1 MGRIVSAFHPE
12 IFMGFIKGYPNVI
25 ALVIIGYLMHFTP
38 TRFKINIRNV
48 VTNTPLI
55 GKAALIL
62 VIAYIVIQVKSA
74 EIQPFI
80 YFQF

>member
-1 MGRIVSAFHPE
+1 V
-12 IFMGFIKGYPNVI
+12 V
-25 ALVIIGYLMHFTP
+25 LGYLMHFTP
-38 TRFKINIRNV
+38 TRFKMGMQKV